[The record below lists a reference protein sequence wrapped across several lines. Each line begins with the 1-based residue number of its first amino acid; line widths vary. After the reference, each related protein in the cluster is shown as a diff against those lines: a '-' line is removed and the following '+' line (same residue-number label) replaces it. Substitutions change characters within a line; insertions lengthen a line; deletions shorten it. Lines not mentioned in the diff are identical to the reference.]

1 MLSIGIDLGGHTLSA
16 GIVDLKARPP
26 FIISRI
32 DMPSPAGRHK
42 SDVIGIL
49 AEAVAALAGG
59 NETDS
64 VGIGMP
70 GFLDKKR
77 ETVVRLTNFPAF
89 EDVRLPDIL
98 KEIIALKDLHV
109 NVSMENDAN
118 CAALGEGIAGAARGC
133 HDYIVIT
140 LGTGIGAGI
149 VANGALVAGG
159 HGIAG
164 EAGHLSIM
172 EDGILCCCG
181 GISHLESA
189 ASADAIEKAALK
201 CGMPADFKYIW
212 EHRDEKEAETIVE
225 RALDSLARGI
235 ASLVA
240 TTDPERV
247 ILSGGMSKARG
258 LAGELAIRVPPY
270 LPAPFRPYL
279 NIVTSSLGGDAAII
293 GAASL
298 SAKAL

>member
-1 MLSIGIDLGGHTLSA
+1 
-16 GIVDLKARPP
+16 
-26 FIISRI
+26 
-32 DMPSPAGRHK
+32 MPSPAGRHK
-42 SDVIGIL
+42 SDVIDIL
-49 AEAVAALAGG
+49 AETITALAGRHQI
-59 NETDS
+59 DS

-77 ETVVRLTNFPAF
+77 ETVVRLTNFSAF
-89 EDVRLPDIL
+89 DDVRLPDIL
-98 KEIIALKDLHV
+98 KEIIALNGIHV

-133 HDYIVIT
+133 PDYIVIT

-172 EDGILCCCG
+172 EDGVACRCG

-201 CGMPADFKYIW
+201 CGIPADFKYIW

-258 LAGELAIRVPPY
+258 LAGELAIRVSPY

-279 NIVTSSLGGDAAII
+279 NIVTSALGGDAAII

-298 SAKAL
+298 GAKAFESLRSDF